1 MGSKRPSYRT
11 LKTKKG
17 LSNLAIALL
26 GGFLGFLIAP
36 PKDSLAQELSA
47 KQIVQRMT
55 SISDRAKDSSIQAQ
69 MILIDAEGSKIE
81 RKVDSYRMTLEGG
94 SKSLIV
100 FREPADVK
108 GTALLVWS
116 YEGKDDEQWLY
127 LPAYGRVRRIT
138 TSGKGE
144 SFVGS
149 DFSFSDL
156 EERDVEEFEHQ
167 RGPDAQVLGHDCYTI
182 ESFPKDKD
190 YPYGKIR
197 YAIDKKTFLPVKIEL
212 FKTKDAPKPF
222 KVGTCR
228 DFRTIDGIPTIF
240 FMEMANLET
249 NHKTQ
254 LILRDVRYNVGLKED
269 LFTQRYLRRGGP

>member
-1 MGSKRPSYRT
+1 M
-11 LKTKKG
+11 
-17 LSNLAIALL
+17 
-26 GGFLGFLIAP
+26 
-36 PKDSLAQELSA
+36 
-47 KQIVQRMT
+47 V
-55 SISDRAKDSSIQAQ
+55 
-69 MILIDAEGSKIE
+69 LIDAKGSKID
-81 RKVDSYRMTLEGG
+81 RKVDSYRITLDGG

-100 FREPADVK
+100 FRDPADVK

-116 YEGKDDEQWLY
+116 YKVKDDEQWLY

-156 EERDVEEFEHQ
+156 EEKDVKEFEYQ
-167 RGPDAQVLGHDCYTI
+167 KGSDTQELGLDCYKI
-182 ESFPKDKD
+182 ESFPKDKG

-212 FKTKDAPKPF
+212 FKAKDAPKPF
-222 KVGTCR
+222 KVGTCK
-228 DFRTIDGIPTIF
+228 DFRTIDGIPTVF
-240 FMEMANLET
+240 FMEMVNLET

-254 LILRDVRYNVGLKED
+254 LILHEVHYNLGLKEE